1 MVVIVDYGM
10 GNIFSVQKR
19 LEILKQECIVSNDP
33 ALIAKA
39 DRLILPGVGHFAV
52 AMENLRKSGL
62 IEVLNRAV
70 LIDKVPILGIC
81 LGMQLMCTYSE
92 EGSCEGLGWFNAN
105 VVKFKFEDSFR
116 FKVPHTGWNQI
127 HISKNSQLMN
137 DIPEGSNFYFIHSYF
152 LKLKEETDQ
161 LNFTSHE
168 FNFTSAIEKENIFG
182 VQYHPEKS
190 HDLGLQLLKNFLF
203 ATNFKR

>member
-1 MVVIVDYGM
+1 M

-19 LEILKQECIVSNDP
+19 LEKLNHEFIVSADP
-33 ALIAKA
+33 AVIANA
-39 DRLILPGVGHFAV
+39 NRLILPGVGHFAV
-52 AMENLRKSGL
+52 AMDNLRTSGL

-81 LGMQLMCTYSE
+81 LGMQLMCAFSE
-92 EGSCEGLGWFNAN
+92 EGDCEGLGWFDAK
-105 VVKFKFEDSFR
+105 VVKFKFEDTLR

-127 HISKNSQLMN
+127 HISKKSQLMI
-137 DIPEGSNFYFIHSYF
+137 DIPEGSYFYFVHSYF
-152 LKLKEETDQ
+152 LKLNEETDQ

-168 FNFTSAIEKENIFG
+168 YNFTSAIEKENIYG

-190 HDLGLQLLKNFLF
+190 HDIGLQLLKNFITCKSEMDF
-203 ATNFKR
+203 RAEG